1 MWLDIEMIK
10 GSLEIFVTSC
20 TYLLIRIKL
29 DNQKKSNNVLK
40 HLVASTKVELFFWF
54 LNGRPEIIIAGN
66 SHFVLF

>member
-1 MWLDIEMIK
+1 MIK

-40 HLVASTKVELFFWF
+40 HLVASTKVELFF
-54 LNGRPEIIIAGN
+54 
-66 SHFVLF
+66 

>member
-1 MWLDIEMIK
+1 MWLNIEMIK

-40 HLVASTKVELFFWF
+40 HLVASTKVELFF
-54 LNGRPEIIIAGN
+54 
-66 SHFVLF
+66 